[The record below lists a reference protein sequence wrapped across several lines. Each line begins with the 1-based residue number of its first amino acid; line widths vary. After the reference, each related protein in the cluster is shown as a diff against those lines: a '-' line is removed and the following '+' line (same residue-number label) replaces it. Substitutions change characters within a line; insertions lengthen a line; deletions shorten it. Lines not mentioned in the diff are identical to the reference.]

1 MAANLKIT
9 QLNAAAAL
17 TGDELIECV
26 QDGANVQTTAGAIVA
41 ATVVNALDSTSTTAP
56 LSAAQGKAL
65 ADAKLAKTGDRLTDY
80 HETSATLTPVDG
92 AVTIPLD
99 GKTYAISV
107 TAAITTISTTV
118 PNSPSVGSAVVY
130 LTQDADGGNAVSI
143 PATWYWADG
152 VITAVSTTGNAVT
165 RLTLVSDPAGNVHA
179 DAELRKTS

>member
-1 MAANLKIT
+1 MAKT
-9 QLNAAAAL
+9 L
-17 TGDELIECV
+17 TGQYEYSGTGSV
-26 QDGANVQTTAGAIVA
+26 KH
-41 ATVVNALDSTSTTAP
+41 NAYT
-56 LSAAQGKAL
+56 
-65 ADAKLAKTGDRLTDY
+65 
-80 HETSATLTPVDG
+80 ETSATLTPADG

-179 DAELRKTS
+179 DAEVRSVPA